1 MTIAPLAVLG
11 IANTAFSLIGSLADA
26 VSRPDPGPSQSMRQ
40 AFPQAQETVWHQLG
54 KGVDV
59 RALTRDEL
67 AAVSHQL
74 YRSGAIGL
82 DDQAAMSLDPSFA
95 GSAELLTS
103 PDGSGRVDWVAEFQ
117 ARLARHLEQGDEN
130 SAAQDRRVLDILGRL
145 QAGGKGVTSIRV

>member
-11 IANTAFSLIGSLADA
+11 IANAAFSLIGSIADA
-26 VSRPDPGPSQSMRQ
+26 VSRPDPRPAQATQS
-40 AFPQAQETVWHQLG
+40 FPQAQESVWHQLG

-67 AAVSHQL
+67 AAVSQQL

-82 DDQAAMSLDPSFA
+82 DDHAALSLDPSFA

-117 ARLARHLEQGDEN
+117 ARLARHQEQGDAS
-130 SAAQDRRVLDILGRL
+130 SATQDRRVLDILGRL